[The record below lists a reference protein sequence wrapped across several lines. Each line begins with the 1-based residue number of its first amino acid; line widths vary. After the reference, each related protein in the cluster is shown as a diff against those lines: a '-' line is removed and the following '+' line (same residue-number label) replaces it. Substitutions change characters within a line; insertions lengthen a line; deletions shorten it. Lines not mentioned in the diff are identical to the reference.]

1 MTTNKPINILE
12 MNDDIL
18 QLIQTELI
26 VKRKFMDLKLQKK
39 SLIQV
44 INNMHIFFKSAGF
57 SEDFDNGESDFSE
70 WLLNDADS
78 DSDCIYWDARGLN
91 IIIKF

>member
-26 VKRKFMDLKLQKK
+26 AKRKCMALKLQKQ

-44 INNMHIFFKSAGF
+44 INNMHIFLDLQDFQKILKMENQTFLNGF
-57 SEDFDNGESDFSE
+57 LMMLIQNLIVFIGMQEG
-70 WLLNDADS
+70 
-78 DSDCIYWDARGLN
+78 
-91 IIIKF
+91 